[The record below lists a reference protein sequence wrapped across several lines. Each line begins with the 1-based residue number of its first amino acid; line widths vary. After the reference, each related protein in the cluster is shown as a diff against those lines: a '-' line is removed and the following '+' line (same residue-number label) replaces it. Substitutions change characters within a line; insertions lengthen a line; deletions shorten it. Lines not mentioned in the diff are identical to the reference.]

1 MFSRARRVKAR
12 LHERLSERRGSA
24 SLEFVALAIPL
35 FIPLFIYLA
44 QYSTHSDLEGSM
56 RTLAR
61 EMARAVVT
69 SENNGVA
76 ESVVQEVFIKAG
88 SVLGLQSE
96 IDSGELSYEVLCR
109 ESDCISPD
117 NEIQIILHSRKLEH
131 SVRVVE
137 YVSPW
142 A

>member
-1 MFSRARRVKAR
+1 MISLFSKILRRFQDQ
-12 LHERLSERRGSA
+12 RGSA

-44 QYSTHSDLEGSM
+44 QYSTQSDLEASM

-76 ESVVQEVFIKAG
+76 ENVAQEVFIKAG
-88 SVLGLQSE
+88 SVLGLDRE
-96 IDSGELSYEVLCR
+96 IDSGDLTYEVICR
-109 ESDCISPD
+109 NSDCISPD
-117 NEIQIILHSRKLEH
+117 NEIQIILHSSQLEDPI
-131 SVRVVE
+131 RVVE

>member
-1 MFSRARRVKAR
+1 MSTLLAKIYRR
-12 LHERLSERRGSA
+12 LQEQRGSA

-35 FIPLFIYLA
+35 FLPLFIYLA
-44 QYSTHSDLEGSM
+44 QYSTQSDLEASM

-69 SENNGVA
+69 SENNDVA
-76 ESVVQEVFIKAG
+76 ESVINEVFIKAG
-88 SVLGLQSE
+88 SVLGLDNE
-96 IDSGELSYEVLCR
+96 IDSRSLSYEVICR
-109 ESDCISPD
+109 DTDCISPD
-117 NEIQIILHSRKLEH
+117 NEIQIILHSSKLDH
-131 SVRVVE
+131 PVRVVE

>member
-1 MFSRARRVKAR
+1 MLTLARRIK
-12 LHERLSERRGSA
+12 ERFNERRGSA

-44 QYSTHSDLEGSM
+44 QYSTQSDLEASM

-76 ESVVQEVFIKAG
+76 ESVAQEVFIKAG

-96 IDSGELSYEVLCR
+96 INSGELSYEVLCR
-109 ESDCISPD
+109 DSDCISPD
-117 NEIQIILHSRKLEH
+117 NEIHIILHSQKLEH
-131 SVRVVE
+131 PVRVVE

>member
-1 MFSRARRVKAR
+1 MITLFTKMCRRLLEERA
-12 LHERLSERRGSA
+12 SA

-44 QYSTHSDLEGSM
+44 QYSTQSDLEASM

-69 SENNGVA
+69 SEDNEVA
-76 ESVVQEVFIKAG
+76 ESVANEIFIKAG
-88 SVLGLQSE
+88 SVLGLDNE
-96 IDSGELSYEVLCR
+96 IDSRRLSYEVICR
-109 ESDCISPD
+109 ESDCISPN
-117 NEIQIILHSRKLEH
+117 NEIEIILYSSKLDDP
-131 SVRVVE
+131 VRVVE